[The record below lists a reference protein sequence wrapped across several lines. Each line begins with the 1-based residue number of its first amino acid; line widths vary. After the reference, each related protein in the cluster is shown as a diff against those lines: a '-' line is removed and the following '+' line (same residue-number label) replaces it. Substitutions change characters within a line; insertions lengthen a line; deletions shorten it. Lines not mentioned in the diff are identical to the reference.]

1 MAASMYQ
8 WLCPGREFV
17 NMRLLLLIS
26 VFTTVSMSA
35 HAQDA
40 PTWEEVGALFRERCT
55 ICHSGDGAPL
65 GLQLDTLEHALTGS
79 INGPVLLP
87 GDPAGSELIRRL
99 KGESQPR
106 MPLTGPPFLDEGQI
120 AMVERW
126 IEAGMPA
133 GDAAEAGPATDAGMP
148 AGEAAATGAEP
159 EPMRPGPGAP
169 VTFAHVEPIFLQRC
183 AKCHKSEGIMGAPPE
198 GLRLDTYANIIESG
212 ERLALVPGKPELS
225 EIVRRIEGTA
235 EPRMPFDGP
244 PWLEE
249 QDIRLIRQWI
259 EQGAPNAEGNPAP
272 VPIGREVRY
281 RGRLTGE
288 REIDGAG
295 FIVDGGT
302 RIDDRPRVGDEAE
315 VRGVI
320 SADGSVR
327 ATRLRSR

>member
-1 MAASMYQ
+1 
-8 WLCPGREFV
+8 
-17 NMRLLLLIS
+17 MRLLLL
-26 VFTTVSMSA
+26 VSALSA
-35 HAQDA
+35 ASIPAQAQDA

-55 ICHSGDGAPL
+55 GCHSDVSAPL
-65 GLQLDTLEHALTGS
+65 GLELDTYENALEGS
-79 INGPVLLP
+79 MNGPVLVP

-99 KGESQPR
+99 KGESLPR
-106 MPLTGPPFLDEGQI
+106 MPLTGPPFLEDDQI

-126 IEAGMPA
+126 IEAGMPEGAVTGTPDSAA
-133 GDAAEAGPATDAGMP
+133 GDSPESAS
-148 AGEAAATGAEP
+148 EP
-159 EPMRPGPGAP
+159 VTERPGPGNP
-169 VTFAHVEPIFLQRC
+169 VTFAHVQPVFFQRC
-183 AKCHKSEGIMGAPPE
+183 VKCHTGEGILGQPPE
-198 GLRLDTYANIIESG
+198 GLRLDTYANIIEGG
-212 ERLALVPGKPELS
+212 ERLVVIPGKPDHS

-259 EQGAPNAEGNPAP
+259 EQGAPDAEGNPAP
-272 VPIGREVRY
+272 VPVGREVRY
-281 RGRLTGE
+281 RGRLTAE
-288 REIDGAG
+288 REIDGAE

-302 RIDDRPRVGDEAE
+302 RIDDRPRIGEEAE